1 MGALLAEWGLEIL
14 FGLISMGIFGYAKM
28 TVAKVK
34 KELEESK
41 KEAAAKEKQA
51 LEATIDVHLEPVY
64 EELEELRRYI
74 RDTENIEKSH
84 MSLIIASYRFR
95 LIQLCK
101 AFLKQGF
108 MTPEQME
115 QLFPYAKQAL
125 ENTHQIA
132 QRCEV
137 TIEFGN
143 YKLPKFDVPN
153 KWYGYF

>member
-1 MGALLAEWGLEIL
+1 MGALLTEWGLEIL

-115 QLFPYAKQAL
+115 QLSEFFKLYTGLGGNGSAKTYYDKAMD
-125 ENTHQIA
+125 
-132 QRCEV
+132 
-137 TIEFGN
+137 
-143 YKLPKFDVPN
+143 LPVHFEEDHI
-153 KWYGYF
+153 G